1 VNKQKRVTSLILA
14 CVALLATL
22 PAARAQESKS
32 SSRQSAPAQE
42 EENSRRFWPPNFRP
56 EAAAPKPKPRTGSY
70 KRTTPTPAMTTNP
83 IETTEQ
89 ASLGVTIWLLRSA
102 TEIKPT
108 QPGQPES
115 SRGTQPQ
122 NTEEIARVL
131 IRKKNGQRAEM
142 VAERVQANTPFSIG
156 QQLRLSIEVP
166 RDGYLYVIDREQYAD
181 GTLSDPFLVF
191 PSNPQSNENRVTAG
205 RIVELPNGD
214 DVFEVAQFTDNGKKL
229 TGEAL
234 TFLVS
239 PRPLE
244 GLPKAQAD
252 GGPIQL
258 SKAQVEAWENKWGA
272 EVEQLELQNGV
283 GKYRTR
289 SEQQATT
296 SANQKLTQDD
306 PLPQTV
312 FRVAA
317 KPGNPFLVKL
327 PLKIGK

>member
-1 VNKQKRVTSLILA
+1 MNKQRRITSLILA

-32 SSRQSAPAQE
+32 SGQQPAQE

-56 EAAAPKPKPRTGSY
+56 EAAAPKPKPRTGNY
-70 KRTTPTPAMTTNP
+70 KRVTQPPATTNP

-89 ASLGVTIWLLRSA
+89 AALGVTIWLLRPA
-102 TEIKPT
+102 AEIKQAEQGRGNQS
-108 QPGQPES
+108 QPS
-115 SRGTQPQ
+115 
-122 NTEEIARVL
+122 EEIARVL
-131 IRKKNGQRAEM
+131 VRKKTGQKAEEM
-142 VAERVQANTPFSIG
+142 VAERVEANTPFSIG
-156 QQLRLSIEVP
+156 QRLRLSVEVP

-181 GTLSDPFLVF
+181 GTLSDPYLVF
-191 PSNPQSNENRVTAG
+191 PSNPQGNEHRVSQG
-205 RIVELPNGD
+205 RIIELPGGD
-214 DVFEVAQFTDNGKKL
+214 DVFEVQQFGDNDKKL
-229 TGEAL
+229 TGESL

-244 GLPKAQAD
+244 GLPRAPAD
-252 GGPIQL
+252 GGPISL
-258 SKAQVEAWENKWGA
+258 PKAQVESWESKWGT
-272 EVEQLELQNGV
+272 EVEQLELQNGA

-289 SEQQATT
+289 SEHQATT
-296 SANQKLTQDD
+296 NANQKLTQDD

-317 KPGNPFLVKL
+317 KPGSPFLVKL

>member
-1 VNKQKRVTSLILA
+1 MSKQKRITLLILA

-22 PAARAQESKS
+22 PTARAQENKS
-32 SSRQSAPAQE
+32 SGQQPAQE

-70 KRTTPTPAMTTNP
+70 KRTTPTPATTNP
-83 IETTEQ
+83 IETEQ

-102 TEIKPT
+102 AEIK
-108 QPGQPES
+108 QPEQG
-115 SRGTQPQ
+115 RGNQPQ

-131 IRKKNGQRAEM
+131 VRKKTGQRTEM
-142 VAERVQANTPFSIG
+142 VAERVEANTPFSIG
-156 QQLRLSIEVP
+156 QQLRLSVEVP
-166 RDGYLYVIDREQYAD
+166 RDGYIYVIDREQYAD
-181 GTLSDPFLVF
+181 GTIGDPWLIF
-191 PSNPQSNENRVTAG
+191 PGNPQSNENRVAAG
-205 RIVELPNGD
+205 RIIELPGQED
-214 DVFEVAQFTDNGKKL
+214 IFEVTQFNDNGKKL
-229 TGEAL
+229 TGESL
-234 TFLVS
+234 TFLIS

-244 GLPKAQAD
+244 GLPRPPAD
-252 GGPIQL
+252 GGPIPL
-258 SKAQVEAWENKWGA
+258 PKAQVETWESKWGT
-272 EVEQLELQNGV
+272 EVEQLELQNGA

-289 SEQQATT
+289 SEHQATT
-296 SANQKLTQDD
+296 NNNQKLTQDD